1 MDDRKPLDAQAVA
14 LMVLACAI
22 WAVQPITLKATADYA
37 APVMQIGLRSLLA
50 AVCVYALI
58 RFRGG
63 RVVLVGRVALAG
75 AFAGLLFSGEFILV
89 GESLKFTSASHV
101 VVFMYTAPIF
111 AALGLHWKIPSERLA
126 AMQWAGIG
134 LAAFGIGVAFLGR
147 GESVPGADMSQRL
160 MGDALALAAGL
171 CWGMTT
177 VLIRTTVL
185 ARVPAAH
192 TLFYQL
198 VVAGIALTMAAAA
211 SGQAAVHLAWPLV
224 GNIAFQALVVSFF
237 SFLVWFW
244 LLTKYKASQLG
255 VFSFMTPMMGVVLGV
270 ALLGEPLTQEF
281 MLGAAGVLCGIMMV
295 TACPWLRQKA
305 GRSAATRPA

>member
-1 MDDRKPLDAQAVA
+1 MDDRKSLDLRAIV
-14 LMVLACAI
+14 LMVLACSI
-22 WAVQPITLKATADYA
+22 WAVQPITLKVTADYA
-37 APVMQIGLRSLLA
+37 APVMQLGLRSILA
-50 AVCVYALI
+50 AVCVYVLI
-58 RFRGG
+58 RLRGG
-63 RVVLVGRVALAG
+63 QVAFFGRVALAG
-75 AFAGLLFSGEFILV
+75 AFAGVLFSGEFLLI

-126 AMQWAGIG
+126 SMQWAGIG
-134 LAAFGIGVAFLGR
+134 LAALGIAVTFFAR
-147 GESVPGADMSQRL
+147 GEAVPGAAMSHRL
-160 MGDALALAAGL
+160 FGDALALAAGF
-171 CWGMTT
+171 CWGMGT

-185 ARVPAAH
+185 ARVPATH

-198 VVAGIALTMAAAA
+198 AVAGIVLVAAAAA

-244 LLTKYKASQLG
+244 LLTQYKASQLG
-255 VFSFMTPMMGVVLGV
+255 VFSFMTPMLGVVLGV
-270 ALLGEPLTQEF
+270 VLLGEPLTQEF

-295 TACPWLRQKA
+295 TAYPWLRHKRMRGA
-305 GRSAATRPA
+305 STRPA